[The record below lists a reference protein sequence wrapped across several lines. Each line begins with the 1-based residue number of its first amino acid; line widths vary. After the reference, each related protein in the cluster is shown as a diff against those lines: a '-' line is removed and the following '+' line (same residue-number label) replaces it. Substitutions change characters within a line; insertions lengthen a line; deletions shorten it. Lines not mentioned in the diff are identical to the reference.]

1 MTISIR
7 RAYPVMIILT
17 LALTLAGCATTSSK
31 LPPEEPAMHSVAEFA
46 DDEQILVNDPW
57 EGYNRSMY
65 KFNYN
70 FDKYVFLPVVNTY
83 EFILPTFAQTG
94 VSNFFNNIGEGRTL
108 YNSLLQAK
116 GTKAM
121 ITFGRF
127 LTNTT
132 IGIGGLFDPATS
144 FGLKRQNEDFG
155 QTLGVW
161 GVGTGPY
168 FVMPILG
175 PGTVRSASG
184 FVVDTAVHSAV
195 VAGVKNQFTGMSDG
209 TKNTIQNSL
218 GVMKAIDNRH
228 QQPFRYHEHGY
239 PFEYEL
245 VQFLF
250 RQSREMQV
258 MK

>member
-7 RAYPVMIILT
+7 RAYPVMIFLY
-17 LALTLAGCATTSSK
+17 LALTLSGCATTPI
-31 LPPEEPAMHSVAEFA
+31 LPPEEPAMHTVAEFA
-46 DDEQILVNDPW
+46 DDEQILVDDPM
-57 EGYNRSMY
+57 EGYNRTMY

-70 FDKYVFLPVVNTY
+70 FDKYVFLPVVNSY

-121 ITFGRF
+121 ITLGRF

-161 GVGTGPY
+161 GVGAGPY
-168 FVMPILG
+168 FVLPILG

-184 FVVDTAVHSAV
+184 FAVDTVVHSAV
-195 VAGVKNQFTGMSDG
+195 VTGVKNSTFNGLSDG
-209 TKNTIQNSL
+209 TKNTILNSVAVL
-218 GVMKAIDNRH
+218 KAIDNRH
-228 QQPFRYHEHGY
+228 QQAFRYHEHGY

-250 RQSREMQV
+250 RQSRELQV